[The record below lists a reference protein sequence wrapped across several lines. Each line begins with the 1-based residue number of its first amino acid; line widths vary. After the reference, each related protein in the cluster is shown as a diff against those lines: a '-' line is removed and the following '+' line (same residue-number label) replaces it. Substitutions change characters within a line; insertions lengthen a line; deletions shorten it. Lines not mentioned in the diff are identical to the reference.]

1 MPRTE
6 KKYPEWVQKHRRVG
20 TTVKERNGKYYLYKR
35 TSRRV
40 PGKKYPQA
48 VDTYIGVITPDGV
61 IESNRR
67 KVTITDIE
75 VYEYGFSKAV
85 IQLCPEGWKRAI
97 GEDWEDVLRILICD
111 WSKNSYLKVEGV
123 KNKEDYRYQ
132 FNAQAASLNR
142 RIYKEH
148 GVDLKTLGILRNIYL
163 FSILIEFG
171 YFFRDTLYFLIKSL
185 TLVIIT
191 LFNRFYEF

>member
-97 GEDWEDVLRILICD
+97 GEDWEDYLKIIITEHSNR
-111 WSKNSYLKVEGV
+111 SYLFREGTI
-123 KNKEDYRYQ
+123 KKKEDYHHSYGVQVAALVRRMRLEQ
-132 FNAQAASLNR
+132 GTDLNELAQ
-142 RIYKEH
+142 
-148 GVDLKTLGILRNIYL
+148 LKDIYL
-163 FSILIEFG
+163 VYLEKEPVVSRICESHREILEKYGIRLGE
-171 YFFRDTLYFLIKSL
+171 R
-185 TLVIIT
+185 
-191 LFNRFYEF
+191 